1 MHNFKENGEIQ
12 NKGDVEMIKKEILER
27 RQELLIERI
36 LNNVENE

>member
-27 RQELLIERI
+27 RLELIKYHKDLHKN
-36 LNNVENE
+36 LQ